1 MRRKIIQSYEFRN
14 SGRTKYS
21 VDAQAVGEELEAI
34 SNKHGTLNPHVV
46 VKSAERKSSPLHEC
60 FTWDDASAAEK
71 HRLHEARMLIGAV
84 MVVTQHVDE
93 PVRAFHSVKVT
104 TSDGGDDTSERSY
117 VPLDIA
123 LDNDE
128 YRQQILEQAARDLN
142 TWRKKYGELR
152 ELHKF
157 FSEAQ
162 RIIDKYAA

>member
-1 MRRKIIQSYEFRN
+1 MRRKIIQSYQFRG
-14 SGRTKYS
+14 SKTTKYS
-21 VDAQAVGEELEAI
+21 VDAQVVGEELEAI
-34 SNKHGTLNPHVV
+34 TNKHGTLNPHVV
-46 VKSAERKSSPLHEC
+46 VKAAERKSSPLHKC
-60 FTWDDASAAEK
+60 FTWDDASAADK
-71 HRLHEARMLIGAV
+71 HRLHEARMLIGSV

-104 TSDGGDDTSERSY
+104 TSNGDDDTSERSY

-123 LDNDE
+123 LSDDD
-128 YRQQILEQAARDLN
+128 YRRQILEQAARDLH
-142 TWRKKYGELR
+142 TWRRKYGELR

>member
-1 MRRKIIQSYEFRN
+1 MRRKIVQSYEFRN
-14 SGRTKYS
+14 SGKTKYS

-34 SNKHGTLNPHVV
+34 SNKHGTLNAHVV
-46 VKSAERKSSPLHEC
+46 VKAAERKSSPLHSC

-71 HRLHEARMLIGAV
+71 HRLHEARMLIGSV

-104 TSDGGDDTSERSY
+104 TSNGDDDTSERSY
-117 VPLDIA
+117 IPLDIA
-123 LDNDE
+123 LSDDG
-128 YRQQILEQAARDLN
+128 YRQQLLEQAARDLN
-142 TWRKKYGELR
+142 SWRRKYGELQ
-152 ELHKF
+152 ELYKF

>member
-1 MRRKIIQSYEFRN
+1 M
-14 SGRTKYS
+14 
-21 VDAQAVGEELEAI
+21 VGF
-34 SNKHGTLNPHVV
+34 V
-46 VKSAERKSSPLHEC
+46 
-60 FTWDDASAAEK
+60 AA
-71 HRLHEARMLIGAV
+71 GSV

-104 TSDGGDDTSERSY
+104 TSDGDDDTSERSY

-142 TWRKKYGELR
+142 TWRKKYGELQ

-157 FSEAQ
+157 FLRLNVSSISMQ
-162 RIIDKYAA
+162 RNRHTRCSGAVV